1 MLYGL
6 LIYVFDNV
14 GICVYLEFL
23 ADKSMCFEIVC
34 AASPIDHSVNK
45 KHQKLDHLRI

>member
-14 GICVYLEFL
+14 GIYVYLEFL

-34 AASPIDHSVNK
+34 AESPITVAVK
-45 KHQKLDHLRI
+45 KRRKLDHLRI